1 MTASA
6 ATPIRANTGHHN
18 PFPWTSIS
26 AHCTLSSMVSAT
38 IVVRR
43 SSPTACVATHR
54 RRPDCPA
61 DVWSW
66 FGPDSWAA
74 GSHAPTRRMCLRADA
89 RPLRSSLPS
98 TASSSLS
105 SISCERN
112 RYEAWS
118 PWTDTVCTF
127 GCPAARRLATSRLP
141 WAVVALVPFAVFTPL
156 AVLDALAVM
165 TTTLTGICCAE
176 AALHTVAAI
185 WSASPPACSEAISRM
200 AWPEDVAT
208 ACPS

>member
-1 MTASA
+1 VLRPTGVGRIARQACGRGSVR
-6 ATPIRANTGHHN
+6 IRG
-18 PFPWTSIS
+18 
-26 AHCTLSSMVSAT
+26 
-38 IVVRR
+38 RR
-43 SSPTACVATHR
+43 AATHR
-54 RRPDCPA
+54 PGGCVCA
-61 DVWSW
+61 
-66 FGPDSWAA
+66 
-74 GSHAPTRRMCLRADA
+74 RMP
-89 RPLRSSLPS
+89 RPLRGSLPS

-118 PWTDTVCTF
+118 PWTGTVCTF

-208 ACPS
+208 ACPSVTISLPPCRSKPAHRPAYRLIAA